1 MLGLGLVMGIVCELP
16 VVCWL
21 LARYGLINS
30 GMMRAYRRHAIVA
43 VLIVAAVVTPTGDP
57 FSLLAVSLPI
67 YALYELSIFITHHTK
82 KYA

>member
-1 MLGLGLVMGIVCELP
+1 
-16 VVCWL
+16 
-21 LARYGLINS
+21 
-30 GMMRAYRRHAIVA
+30 MMRAYRRHAIVA